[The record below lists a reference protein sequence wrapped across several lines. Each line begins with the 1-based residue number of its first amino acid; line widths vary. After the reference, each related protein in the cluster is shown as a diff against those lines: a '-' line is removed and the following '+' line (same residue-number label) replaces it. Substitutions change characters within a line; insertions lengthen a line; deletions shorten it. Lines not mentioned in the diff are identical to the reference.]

1 MKNFPIAD
9 GVVLLIVAVFFLRSY
24 LRGALREVF
33 SLIALMMGYLAAGRY
48 GPDLGDVFGNWISGG
63 GWVQVAANSIVFIAV
78 WLGAG
83 FLGKLISRLADRS
96 QMGPANRIA
105 GGIVGLAK
113 GVFVVGA
120 VFAVLEAF
128 APSVFSVIPAAH
140 ENERVMPYVR
150 RAGRFFQRAAKLDLE
165 EQMELIKESV
175 GLGAGK
181 EKEVSPPPEEKKN
194 F

>member
-9 GVVLLIVAVFFLRSY
+9 GAVLLVVAAFFLRSY
-24 LRGALREVF
+24 FRGALREVF
-33 SLIALMMGYLAAGRY
+33 SLVAMMMGYLAAGRY
-48 GPDLGDVFGNWISGG
+48 GSDLGEVFGNWISGG
-63 GWVQVAANSIVFIAV
+63 RWVQVAANSIVFIAV

-83 FLGKLISRLADRS
+83 FLGKLLSRLADRS

-113 GVFVVGA
+113 GMFVLGA
-120 VFAVLEAF
+120 VFAILEAF
-128 APSVFSVIPAAH
+128 APSVLPAAH

-150 RAGRFFQRAAKLDLE
+150 LAGKYFQRAAKLDLE
-165 EQMELIKESV
+165 EQMELIKKSV

-181 EKEVSPPPEEKKN
+181 EEEKLPPAEGK
-194 F
+194 

>member
-1 MKNFPIAD
+1 MKNLPIAD
-9 GVVLLIVAVFFLRSY
+9 GVVLLIVATFFLRSY

-33 SLIALMMGYLAAGRY
+33 SLVAVMMGYLAAGRY

-63 GWVQVAANSIVFIAV
+63 GWVRVAANSIVFIAV

-83 FLGKLISRLADRS
+83 FLGKLLSRLADRS

-128 APSVFSVIPAAH
+128 APSVLPAAH

-150 RAGRFFQRAAKLDLE
+150 RAGRYFQRAAKLDLK

-181 EKEVSPPPEEKKN
+181 KQGKPPPPEEKKN